1 MQVIDLVHEFPKAEK
16 RSAGAAFEVA
26 EHTLSAVRHATIVAP
41 APSRIIWTLNFPA
54 RGRLRTAV
62 GVLPGEGAAPVD
74 ASVTF
79 RLGISD
85 HRIYE
90 PLVQQTLSAADT
102 ERTGW
107 AILTADLSRYG
118 GWQWSLFYRPDSH
131 PWRLIFNADAAG
143 GRALAL
149 WGSAGIE
156 TDARAARDWWRRA
169 GARSSASVLHS
180 RPRFFFRAR
189 L

>member
-1 MQVIDLVHEFPKAEK
+1 MRVIDLVHEFPKAEK

-26 EHTLSAVRHATIVAP
+26 EHTFSAVRHATIVAP
-41 APSRIIWTLNFPA
+41 APSRIIWTVNFPA
-54 RGRLRTAV
+54 RGLLRTAV
-62 GVLPGEGAAPVD
+62 AVLPDAGVAPRD

-90 PLVQQTLSAADT
+90 PLVQQTLSASDT

-107 AILTADLSRYG
+107 SSLTADLSRYG

-149 WGSAGIE
+149 WGGAGIE
-156 TDARAARDWWRRA
+156 TDAGAARDWFRRA
-169 GARSSASVLHS
+169 GAPASAERGES
-180 RPRFFFRAR
+180 AR
-189 L
+189 LTTR